1 MANPTTPLAQDVVS
15 ITNAPAAT
23 LATYDFA
30 RRTVRAVEQLEL
42 EAANLWKTHQVAVI
56 AFMAFAVG
64 VVTGLWV

>member
-1 MANPTTPLAQDVVS
+1 MANPTTPLANDVA
-15 ITNAPAAT
+15 IAAAGQSKGT
-23 LATYDFA
+23 GFVT
-30 RRTVRAVEQLEL
+30 RTVAAVEKLEL